1 MFDKKPEPPEQSLM
15 RASQLVEDAAFELA
29 ANTPVD
35 LVARLIV
42 LSAELQEMA
51 GNLERGAASGEVAM
65 RKYSDA

>member
-1 MFDKKPEPPEQSLM
+1 MFHKKSQPPGQSLM

-51 GNLERGAASGEVAM
+51 GKCEREAASGQIVM